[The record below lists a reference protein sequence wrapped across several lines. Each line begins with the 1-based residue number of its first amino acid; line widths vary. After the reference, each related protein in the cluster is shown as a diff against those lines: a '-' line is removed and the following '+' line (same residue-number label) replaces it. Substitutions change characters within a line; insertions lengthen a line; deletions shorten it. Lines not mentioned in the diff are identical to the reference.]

1 MPTPT
6 RAALLAA
13 WGTAVLQGGADV
25 DEAVAAVERSDEA
38 HLVCHG
44 LDGPEELAETLT
56 GLREQGL
63 VGLRL
68 SLPAPGD
75 LIGLRGPAEVNRA
88 ALAAGEAVLG
98 VRRRQDPA
106 EAAVPALVP
115 AVTTFGPAGDQGHCV
130 TWRLLAAVGAPWD
143 GPSVAEADRAL
154 REVLRE
160 GTTALQRLAV
170 AGGRSGAA
178 RAQALRRDR
187 APLRLPGD
195 LDPRADALAERALAV
210 LDVVAAARED
220 DGGSVTAHA
229 AGARLAALVPLERAA
244 RRALVAACG
253 AGLEAALRQPA
264 R

>member
-13 WGTAVLQGGADV
+13 WGTAVLQGGVDV
-25 DEAVAAVERSDEA
+25 DEAVAAVERRDEA
-38 HLVCHG
+38 HLVCRG
-44 LDGPEELAETLT
+44 MDSPEELAETLT

-68 SLPAPGD
+68 VLPAPGD
-75 LIGLRGPAEVNRA
+75 LLGLRGPAEVNRA

-98 VRRRQDPA
+98 VRRWQDGP

-115 AVTTFGPAGDQGHCV
+115 AVTTFGPAGDEGHCV
-130 TWRLLAAVGAPWD
+130 TWRVLPAVGAPWD
-143 GPSVAEADRAL
+143 GPSVADADRAL
-154 REVLRE
+154 REVLRDS
-160 GTTALQRLAV
+160 TDALQRLAV
-170 AGGRSGAA
+170 AGGPAGAA
-178 RAQALRRDR
+178 RAQALRQVR
-187 APLRLPGD
+187 APLRLPAD
-195 LDPRADALAERALAV
+195 VDPRADALAERALAV

-244 RRALVAACG
+244 RQALVAACG